1 MRGEKSGESDEGCM
15 EGGEGCGVRG
25 GKRGEGREAPA
36 EAAFLAAAEV
46 ALVLSVPATEQRNEL
61 QE

>member
-1 MRGEKSGESDEGCM
+1 MRGEGSGESDKGSREGVM
-15 EGGEGCGVRG
+15 
-25 GKRGEGREAPA
+25 GEGREAPA